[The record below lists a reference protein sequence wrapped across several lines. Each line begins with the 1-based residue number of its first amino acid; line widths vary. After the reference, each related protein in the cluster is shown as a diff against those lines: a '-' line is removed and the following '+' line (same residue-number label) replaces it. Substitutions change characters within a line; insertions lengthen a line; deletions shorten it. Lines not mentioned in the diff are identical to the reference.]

1 MTTLATLPTELI
13 ELICECVA
21 NYILEDWEFG
31 DDPSEDFSGRLEKQR
46 FRSRHLAS
54 LPLVR
59 SRWAAPGQKALYRSI
74 MLPNAGYYKA
84 LQESLTAFPHN
95 GMYVRAILIHWGARD
110 YGGPDG
116 YSYKV
121 LGWFHEMEI
130 QQLIRSCPLLERF
143 HPGQDSPVIGQ
154 EGIAAL
160 GNIDSI
166 REITWRPTEFQ
177 QYGDAVNR
185 AQSSWRHL
193 ETIEILGYMRKD
205 DFKYIQPVANRLRTL
220 KIHDH
225 QQDLPSHFESWSLDN
240 IRELDLSTRELLHVA
255 DITRIFETC
264 GSNLVA
270 LTIPYPAHAQLPI
283 LSTIFNR
290 TPRLRHLKIVVR
302 PVMWSEDW
310 SERLQIRNQSTLFRE
325 PTFDSWRLESL
336 RSVRFEVHRKSPLTK
351 SLDLAFNSFMRPQA
365 FPNLRKLLTVER
377 DVDGEIQ
384 VTNMMNQEIEYTA

>member
-1 MTTLATLPTELI
+1 MDYTKCLPVEIIEQICLAL
-13 ELICECVA
+13 A
-21 NYILEDWEFG
+21 
-31 DDPSEDFSGRLEKQR
+31 DDPLPMSLMTNIPSSSTLL
-46 FRSRHLAS
+46 SA
-54 LPLVR
+54 LPLIN
-59 SRWAAPGQKALYRSI
+59 SRWHLSGQKALYRHI
-74 MLPNAGYYKA
+74 VLGTADQYKCF
-84 LQESLTAFPHN
+84 QDCLTLHPGN
-95 GMYVRAILIHWGARD
+95 GIYVRSISIDWGFKD

-130 QQLIRSCPLLERF
+130 QQLIRLCPLLERF

-205 DFKYIQPVANRLRTL
+205 DFKYIQPVSNRLRTL

-240 IRELDLSTRELLHVA
+240 LRELDLSTRELLHVA

-264 GSNLVA
+264 GSNVVA
-270 LTIPYPAHAQLPI
+270 LTIPYPAHTQLPI
-283 LSTIFNR
+283 LTTIFNR
-290 TPRLRHLKIVVR
+290 TPRLRHLKIVIR

-310 SERLQIRNQSTLFRE
+310 SERLQIRNQFTLFRE
-325 PTFDSWRLESL
+325 TTFDSWRLESL
-336 RSVRFEVHRKSPLTK
+336 RSVRFEVHRKSPVPK

-377 DVDGEIQ
+377 DVDGEMQ